1 MASSNVASNVSN
13 GLVNAAIEKHWQRN
27 TGLFLAAQNFFLFG
41 SSSVFFAIL
50 WYIAL
55 KTSSGTWMMLAT
67 LAQSLPQILVSLWAG
82 VWADRSNRR
91 NLLMW
96 ATGMVT
102 VVTLGIALM
111 FYFGWRDLWLLL
123 LIAAV
128 RSMGTGVEMPVGNA
142 LLPQLTPRKQLTRM
156 NGLNQLINA
165 ILLLITPIVSGL
177 ILGKL
182 GIIFIFVVDVVTAG
196 VGLLLLALIKVD
208 PVVLDQQK
216 ATAGAVTSTL
226 SQIGGGLK
234 FTFNHSFMRWFMIL
248 IALAFIMVAPSSQL
262 STLFVKQTFG
272 SRVML
277 LTLNELLWTAGATIG
292 GIWISSHQQ
301 INHKVPVIAVALA
314 VSGVAFFA
322 MGIPEPF
329 AVYLFF
335 MFVSGIAM
343 PIIQATSNILI
354 QETVPS
360 NMMGRVFSIFQIV
373 STGIYPIAMLFF
385 VPLADV
391 VAIKWLFMITGI
403 LLVGIAWWFNHTLA
417 SREQAPIK

>member
-1 MASSNVASNVSN
+1 MSETQTPANVAVQQ
-13 GLVNAAIEKHWQRN
+13 HWRRN

-102 VVTLGIALM
+102 VVTLGIALL

-128 RSMGTGVEMPVGNA
+128 RSMGTGIEMPVGNA
-142 LLPQLTPRKQLTRM
+142 LLPQLAPKNELTRM

-165 ILLLITPIVSGL
+165 VLLLITPIVSGI
-177 ILGKL
+177 ILGRL
-182 GIIFIFVVDVVTAG
+182 GIIFIFVIDVVTAA
-196 VGLLLLALIKVD
+196 VGLLLLAFIRIAPAVLAEQKV
-208 PVVLDQQK
+208 
-216 ATAGAVTSTL
+216 TAGAVTSTL
-226 SQIGGGLK
+226 KQIRGGLS
-234 FTFNHSFMRWFMIL
+234 FTFNHAFMKRFMLL

-272 SRVML
+272 GKVML
-277 LTLNELLWTAGATIG
+277 LTLNELLWTAGATVG
-292 GIWISSHQQ
+292 GIWISSHQH
-301 INHKVPVIAVALA
+301 IGKKVPVIAIALG
-314 VSGVAFFA
+314 VSGVAFFF
-322 MGIPEPF
+322 MGVPEPF
-329 AVYLFF
+329 YVYLVF
-335 MFVSGIAM
+335 MFISGIAM

-354 QETVPS
+354 QETVAP
-360 NMMGRVFSIFQIV
+360 NMMGRVFSIYQIV
-373 STGIYPIAMLFF
+373 STGIYPVAMLFF
-385 VPLADV
+385 GPLADV
-391 VAIKWLFMITGI
+391 VAIKWIFMASG
-403 LLVGIAWWFNHTLA
+403 LALVGVAWWFNGALA
-417 SREQAPIK
+417 HREQDETVGTD

>member
-1 MASSNVASNVSN
+1 MAHNPTTAAQQD
-13 GLVNAAIEKHWQRN
+13 AAIAEHWRLN

-55 KTSSGTWMMLAT
+55 KASSGTWMMLAT

-82 VWADRSNRR
+82 VWADRCNRR

-128 RSMGTGVEMPVGNA
+128 RSLGTGVEMPVGNA
-142 LLPQLTPRKQLTRM
+142 LLPQLAPRAQLTRM

-165 ILLLITPIVSGL
+165 GLLLITPIVSGL
-177 ILGKL
+177 ILSRL
-182 GIIFIFVVDVVTAG
+182 GIIFIFVVDVVTASI
-196 VGLLLLALIKVD
+196 GLLLLAGIRIA
-208 PVVLDQQK
+208 PSVVAFQK
-216 ATAGAVTSTL
+216 KSAGVVTSTL
-226 SQIGGGLK
+226 AEIGSGLR
-234 FTFNHSFMRWFMIL
+234 FTFAHGFMRWFMIL
-248 IALAFIMVAPSSQL
+248 IALSFVLIAPSSQL

-272 SRVML
+272 SKVML

-292 GIWISSHQQ
+292 GIWISSHHQLP
-301 INHKVPVIAVALA
+301 HKIRTIAIALG
-314 VSGVAFFA
+314 VSGVAFAA
-322 MGIPEPF
+322 MGIARPF
-329 AVYLFF
+329 PWYLFF
-335 MFVSGIAM
+335 MFISGIAM
-343 PIIQATSNILI
+343 PIITATSNILI
-354 QETVPS
+354 QEAVTP

-385 VPLADV
+385 GPLADV
-391 VAIKWLFMITGI
+391 VAIKWIFVASG
-403 LLVGIAWWFNHTLA
+403 LVLIVVAWYFNNVLQRIGEPH
-417 SREQAPIK
+417 REG